1 MVRVMRQ
8 NLGWVIPKMILTDGK
23 EAADICRTI
32 INTNQFILEKDRTRL
47 SRTTIQWGSIVD
59 EKRAGW

>member
-1 MVRVMRQ
+1 MRQ
-8 NLGWVIPKMILTDGK
+8 NLGWAIPENDPNRWK

-47 SRTTIQWGSIVD
+47 SRTTINGEVLWMK
-59 EKRAGW
+59 KRAGW